1 MFVLNLYK
9 QIRYKKIVAFMFLL
23 QSTCEKLYRNAGV
36 FKVNAKEYQ
45 RSIVITLRYSFKTK
59 LKLIFT
65 GLITLRSR
73 YFGKMILLFALL
85 ACSQNPTSKHV
96 T

>member
-1 MFVLNLYK
+1 
-9 QIRYKKIVAFMFLL
+9 MFLL

-65 GLITLRSR
+65 GPNNTKVTLLRQNDIIIRLVGMLTESH
-73 YFGKMILLFALL
+73 KQACDLKHLF
-85 ACSQNPTSKHV
+85 TSFS
-96 T
+96 TRPR